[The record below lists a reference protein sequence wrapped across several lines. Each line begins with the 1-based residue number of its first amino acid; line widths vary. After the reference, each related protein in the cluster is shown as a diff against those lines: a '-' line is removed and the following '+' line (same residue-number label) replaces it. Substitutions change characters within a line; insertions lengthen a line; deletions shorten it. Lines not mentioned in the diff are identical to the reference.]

1 VAVGYVHKL
10 CFPHKQENF
19 EWGYYAYE
27 NWGTGKMRWMWRRGA
42 MHLRAETNLLGMRV
56 VAQSHNSKGPEGL
69 TFDVS
74 VDGEL
79 LDSVWLVDG
88 GSRYLYWYVPGIKGK
103 VIEIETEVDRTF
115 KPIRLGINEDGREL
129 GVAVSPVWF
138 LRIMPR
144 EGVGFY
150 GWEKTDVGGQRTA
163 DGGFG
168 GRGSGRAFL

>member
-1 VAVGYVHKL
+1 
-10 CFPHKQENF
+10 
-19 EWGYYAYE
+19 
-27 NWGTGKMRWMWRRGA
+27 